1 MADEVRFGIV
11 GLGMGRDRAKKAA
24 NTPGARLIAVCD
36 VLEERGAKTAEELE
50 VEWIG
55 DYEKMLA
62 RDDIDT
68 VGVFTPS
75 GWHCDFAI
83 QALQAGKH
91 AFTTKPMDLN
101 VEKCDAAIAEAEKR
115 GLVLGVD
122 FGSRYGAINHRI
134 RAAVQGGAI
143 GKVIVGDLRMKW
155 FRSASYYASGS
166 PPGWRSRLETERG
179 SIANQGVHYVDLLQW
194 WLGPAKSVT
203 GRYGTFA
210 HDIESEDAT
219 AGIVEFESGALG
231 VIVTTTANFP
241 DLGTTLEISGDR
253 GTIGWHNQDLTI
265 CKAVKGDAG
274 AAGEWDKPEEE
285 ELSLEDFPAPEDLPK
300 DIIGDMVRAITQGK
314 PLQCDGHEGRKSVA
328 IFQALYQ
335 SSDTGAPQPLP

>member
-11 GLGMGRDRAKKAA
+11 GLGMGRDRAKKATD
-24 NTPGARLIAVCD
+24 TPGARLVAVCD
-36 VLEERGAKTAEELE
+36 ILEERGAKTAEDLQ
-50 VEWIG
+50 VEWIK
-55 DYEKMLA
+55 DYEKMLE
-62 RDDIDT
+62 RGDIDAI
-68 VGVFTPS
+68 GVFTPS

-91 AFTTKPMDLN
+91 AFTTKPMDLT
-101 VEKCDAAIAEAEKR
+101 VAKCDAAIAEAEKR

-122 FGSRYGAINHRI
+122 FDSRYRAQNHQI
-134 RAAVQGGAI
+134 RAAVEQGAI
-143 GKVIVGDLRMKW
+143 GRVVLGDLRMKW
-155 FRSASYYASGS
+155 FRSQSYYATGS

-194 WLGPAKSVT
+194 WLGPVKSVI
-203 GRYGTFA
+203 GKYGTFA

-219 AGIVEFESGALG
+219 AGIVEFESGAFG

-253 GTIGWHNQDLTI
+253 GTIAWHNQDLTI
-265 CKAVKGDAG
+265 FKAVKGDAG
-274 AAGEWDKPEEE
+274 AAGEWDQPEERD
-285 ELSLEDFPAPEDLPK
+285 LSLDDFPAPEDLPRH
-300 DIIGDMVRAITQGK
+300 IIDDMVQAITQGK
-314 PLQCDGHEGRKSVA
+314 PLQCDDHEGRKSVA
-328 IFQALYQ
+328 IFQALYE